1 MADLVSQLLML
12 IVLAFCLWLGLL
24 STLRRMSVPLPGFV
38 AAVLSWAAAVL
49 SIVWTIDV
57 LRRTGGWPLM

>member
-24 STLRRMSVPLPGFV
+24 STVRRMSVPLAGFV
-38 AAVLSWAAAVL
+38 AAVLSWAVATL
-49 SIVWTIDV
+49 SIVRAADV
-57 LRRTGGWPLM
+57 LRRTGYWPLV